1 VRLPHSGLGIR
12 NGLRSGP
19 DLLTRLF
26 PRLMATIVFELVALA
41 WIRWRFF
48 APAFL
53 RSSISVAIGGAIS
66 ANVSGCAR
74 RSQLASPIPNG

>member
-1 VRLPHSGLGIR
+1 
-12 NGLRSGP
+12 
-19 DLLTRLF
+19 
-26 PRLMATIVFELVALA
+26 MATIVFELVALA

>member
-1 VRLPHSGLGIR
+1 
-12 NGLRSGP
+12 
-19 DLLTRLF
+19 
-26 PRLMATIVFELVALA
+26 MATIVFELVALA

-66 ANVSGCAR
+66 ANVSAAAR
-74 RSQLASPIPNG
+74 RSQWPARSRKGEMSSRRHAVESGLPDS